1 MVSWIL
7 VGQKEPP
14 PGSVP
19 TEALEAAPPELAEG
33 GGAFLPRG
41 PMEGRCRL
49 CGVQGKLTKEHLPP
63 ASANNKGTVTAYDFD
78 AWLTS
83 DGELERVQGNSQQGG
98 LFAHTLCASCNNKT
112 GSWYAE
118 EYRRWAERTMQI
130 FAQMS
135 SPLKEID
142 KRQDVSGVEVLFQ
155 SVDPGAFV
163 RQCLTIM
170 CSMSGPWDL
179 AGRHP
184 DVQRIILEKE
194 AAPLP
199 EPLSLGLGFLAG
211 PLGRT
216 TGPTLHL
223 ELESQK
229 WQWMIELAYPPILIN
244 MVLAGSP
251 LDYPLLDLGQYTG
264 SIPGDRT
271 DLEFTAPIVFTHTPY
286 PGDYRATGEMSATKG
301 GP

>member
-1 MVSWIL
+1 MSWIL

-14 PGSVP
+14 PASVP
-19 TEALEAAPPELAEG
+19 SAALEAAPPELAEG
-33 GGAFLPRG
+33 GAAFLPRG

-49 CGVQGKLTKEHLPP
+49 CGARAKLTKEHLPP
-63 ASANNKGTVTAYDFD
+63 ASANNKGVLTAYDFD
-78 AWLTS
+78 AWLSS
-83 DGELERVQGNSQQGG
+83 DGELDRAEGKHQQGG

-118 EYRRWAERTMQI
+118 EYGRWAERTMQI
-130 FAQMS
+130 FAQLS

-142 KRQDVSGVEVLFQ
+142 KRQDVSGVGVLFE

-179 AGRHP
+179 AGRHSE
-184 DVQRIILEKE
+184 VKSLILERE
-194 AAPLP
+194 VAPLP
-199 EPLSLGLGFLAG
+199 EPLSLGLGLLAG

-216 TGPTLHL
+216 SGPTLHVD
-223 ELESQK
+223 LESLQ
-229 WQWMIELAYPPILIN
+229 WRWMIELAYPPMVIN
-244 MVLAGSP
+244 LVLAGSP
-251 LDYPLLDLGQYTG
+251 LDYPLLDLGQYTA
-264 SIPGDRT
+264 SKPGERQ

-286 PGDYRATGEMSATKG
+286 PGDYRATGEMVVAEG
-301 GP
+301 GA